1 MYIYPIFFN
10 DIPHQ
15 LFLPLSGMLSFC
27 AVAVTSLKM
36 SFRIMRIST
45 GLAGCTTKTC
55 SLTAAPATPSRT
67 EEKQR
72 TIAKMSWR
80 ETILQPK
87 ITSPVLMY
95 ILQLSARIPPSP
107 TPLSQNPWIQKT
119 RISFKIVLLS
129 VG

>member
-1 MYIYPIFFN
+1 
-10 DIPHQ
+10 
-15 LFLPLSGMLSFC
+15 
-27 AVAVTSLKM
+27 
-36 SFRIMRIST
+36 MRIST
-45 GLAGCTTKTC
+45 GLAGRSTKTC

-72 TIAKMSWR
+72 TKAKTSWR
-80 ETILQPK
+80 EILQPK

-119 RISFKIVLLS
+119 RISFKIEGFYVHFKETL
-129 VG
+129 